1 MPGGMNMTRKVA
13 AALIFLLAAGCQTV
27 GRGTLYTEPSIPRGT
42 IKVQK
47 VAIVPNR
54 LPANLTDP
62 EKWRLFNWKIAAEE
76 FRKRGYEV
84 VDYDTS
90 VRSFEKSGLPV
101 EDTHSSRD
109 KYADLAQALAVD
121 AIVIPYYGT
130 QFNSKNYVLVNNFMY
145 DGIATFQVYL
155 AERNDFAS
163 RVDAFGESSFPT
175 GYLTLA
181 GLVFSIGAP
190 LAGAPSLA
198 IVGLLAIIGEIAYD
212 IVMMSKAPDT
222 YWELAFDA
230 AIRQGLQPFFAAF
243 PKN

>member
-1 MPGGMNMTRKVA
+1 MIRSLS
-13 AALIFLLAAGCQTV
+13 AALLLTLLTAGCVTT
-27 GRGTLYTEPSIPRGT
+27 GRGTLYVEPSIPRGT
-42 IKVQK
+42 VKVQK

-62 EKWRLFNWKIAAEE
+62 EKWRVFNWKIAADE
-76 FRKRGYEV
+76 FRKHGYEV

-90 VRSFEKSGLPV
+90 VKSFERSGLPV

-130 QFNSKNYVLVNNFMY
+130 QFGSKNFVLVNDFEY
-145 DGIATFQVYL
+145 SGLATFQVYL
-155 AERNDFAS
+155 AERNDFAA
-163 RVDAFGESSFPT
+163 RVDAFGESRFPV
-175 GYLTLA
+175 GYLTVA

-190 LAGAPSLA
+190 LVGVPSLA
-198 IVGLLAIIGEIAYD
+198 LLGLVAILGEIGYD
-212 IVMMSKAPDT
+212 ITMMSKAPDA
-222 YWELAFDA
+222 YWELAFNA

-243 PKN
+243 PRN

>member
-1 MPGGMNMTRKVA
+1 MTMTTRCLFA
-13 AALIFLLAAGCQTV
+13 APLLFLFACVTT
-27 GRGTLYTEPSIPRGT
+27 GRGTLYTEPSIPRGSVK
-42 IKVQK
+42 IAK

-62 EKWRLFNWKIAAEE
+62 EKWRSFNWKIAADE

-121 AIVIPYYGT
+121 AIIIPYYGT
-130 QFNSKNYVLVNNFMY
+130 QFNSKNFVLVNDFMF
-145 DGIATFQVYL
+145 DGVATFQVYL

-163 RVDAFGESSFPT
+163 RVDAFGESRFPT
-175 GYLTLA
+175 GYLTLV
-181 GLVFSIGAP
+181 GLAFSIGGP
-190 LAGAPSLA
+190 IAGVPELGLL
-198 IVGLLAIIGEIAYD
+198 GLLAIIGEIAYD
-212 IVMMSKAPDT
+212 VAMFSKAPDA
-222 YWELAFDA
+222 YWERAFDA
-230 AIRQGLQPFFAAF
+230 AIRQGLEPFFAAF
-243 PKN
+243 PKG

>member
-1 MPGGMNMTRKVA
+1 MTRSIA
-13 AALIFLLAAGCQTV
+13 AALFLLAAGCQTV

-42 IKVQK
+42 IKIQK

-62 EKWRLFNWKIAAEE
+62 EKWRVFNWKIAAEE
-76 FRKRGYEV
+76 FRKHGYEV

-130 QFNSKNYVLVNNFMY
+130 QFTSKNFILVNTFGY
-145 DGIATFQVYL
+145 DGIVTFQVYL

-163 RVDAFGESSFPT
+163 RVDAFGESSFPV
-175 GYLTLA
+175 GYGTLA
-181 GLVFSIGAP
+181 AIALSIGGAIIGAP
-190 LAGAPSLA
+190 ALG
-198 IVGLLAIIGEIAYD
+198 IVALLAVIGEVGYD
-212 IVMMSKAPDT
+212 VVMMSKAPDA

-243 PKN
+243 PKG

>member
-1 MPGGMNMTRKVA
+1 MIRSIG
-13 AALIFLLAAGCQTV
+13 AALVLLLAAGCQTV

-42 IKVQK
+42 IKIQK

-62 EKWRLFNWKIAAEE
+62 EKWRVFNWKIAADE

-90 VRSFEKSGLPV
+90 VKSFEKSGLPV

-121 AIVIPYYGT
+121 AIVVPYYGT
-130 QFNSKNYVLVNNFMY
+130 QFNSKNYIFVNSFGY

-155 AERNDFAS
+155 TERNDFAS

-181 GLVFSIGAP
+181 GIAFSIGAP
-190 LAGAPSLA
+190 LAGVPSLA
-198 IVGLLAIIGEIAYD
+198 LLGLVAIIGEVVYD
-212 IVMMSKAPDT
+212 IAMMSKAPDA
-222 YWELAFDA
+222 YWEMAFDA

-243 PKN
+243 PKS

>member
-1 MPGGMNMTRKVA
+1 MTR
-13 AALIFLLAAGCQTV
+13 FLPVFFLFGCAIT

-42 IKVQK
+42 IKISK

-62 EKWRLFNWKIAAEE
+62 EKWRSFNWKIAAEE
-76 FRKRGYEV
+76 FRKHGYEV

-90 VRSFEKSGLPV
+90 VKSFEKSGLPV

-130 QFNSKNYVLVNNFMY
+130 QFNSKNYIFVNYFGY
-145 DGIATFQVYL
+145 DGVATFQIYL

-163 RVDAFGESSFPT
+163 RVDAFGESSFPL
-175 GYLTLA
+175 GYGTLA
-181 GLVFSIGAP
+181 GLFLTIVFPLIGEP
-190 LAGAPSLA
+190 TLA
-198 IVGLLAIIGEIAYD
+198 ILGIVPIIGEVVYD
-212 IVMMSKAPDT
+212 ISMMSKAPDT
-222 YWELAFDA
+222 YWEQAFDK
-230 AIRQGLQPFFAAF
+230 AIREGLQPFFSAF
-243 PKN
+243 PKG

>member
-1 MPGGMNMTRKVA
+1 MPRGMNVKRT
-13 AALIFLLAAGCQTV
+13 ILAASLFFLFGCQIT
-27 GRGTLYTEPSIPRGT
+27 GRGTLYTESSIPRGSVK
-42 IKVQK
+42 ISK

-62 EKWRLFNWKIAAEE
+62 EKWRLFNWKIAADE

-90 VRSFEKSGLPV
+90 VKSFEKSGLPV

-130 QFNSKNYVLVNNFMY
+130 QFTSKNYILVNYFGY
-145 DGIATFQVYL
+145 DGVATFQVYL

-163 RVDAFGESSFPT
+163 RIDAFGESSFPL
-175 GYLTLA
+175 GYGTLA
-181 GLVFSIGAP
+181 GIGIVVIGSIAVSPALLTFSIVP
-190 LAGAPSLA
+190 IL
-198 IVGLLAIIGEIAYD
+198 GEVVFD
-212 IVMMSKAPDT
+212 IFMMSKAPDQ
-222 YWELAFDA
+222 YWEQAFDK
-230 AIRQGLQPFFAAF
+230 AIREGLQPFFAAF
-243 PKN
+243 PKG

>member
-1 MPGGMNMTRKVA
+1 MTTRWFG
-13 AALIFLLAAGCQTV
+13 AALFFLLSGCVVT
-27 GRGTLYTEPSIPRGT
+27 GRGTLYTEPSIPRGSVK
-42 IKVQK
+42 ISR

-62 EKWRLFNWKIAAEE
+62 ERWRSFNWKIAADE
-76 FRKRGYEV
+76 FRKHGYEV

-130 QFNSKNYVLVNNFMY
+130 QFNSKNYIFVNNFGY
-145 DGIATFQVYL
+145 DGVATFQVYL

-175 GYLTLA
+175 GYLTLVGLA
-181 GLVFSIGAP
+181 FSVGGPIIGEPTLGLVGLVFV
-190 LAGAPSLA
+190 L
-198 IVGLLAIIGEIAYD
+198 GEIVYD
-212 IVMMSKAPDT
+212 ISMMSKAPDT
-222 YWELAFDA
+222 YWEQAFDA
-230 AIRQGLQPFFAAF
+230 AIRHGLQPFFAAF
-243 PKN
+243 PKG

>member
-1 MPGGMNMTRKVA
+1 MKTRWICA
-13 AALIFLLAAGCQTV
+13 APLLLLLGCVTT

-42 IKVQK
+42 VKVSK

-62 EKWRLFNWKIAAEE
+62 ERWRSFNWKIAADE

-121 AIVIPYYGT
+121 AIIIPYYGT
-130 QFNSKNYVLVNNFMY
+130 QFNSKNYILVNTFGY
-145 DGIATFQVYL
+145 DGVATFQVYL

-163 RVDAFGESSFPT
+163 RVDAFGESSFPL
-175 GYLTLA
+175 GYGTLVGIGLT
-181 GLVFSIGAP
+181 VIGAVT
-190 LAGAPSLA
+190 LNTTLSTLA
-198 IVGLLAIIGEIAYD
+198 IVPIIGEVVYD
-212 IVMMSKAPDT
+212 IFMMSKAPDA
-222 YWELAFDA
+222 YWEQAFDA
-230 AIRQGLQPFFAAF
+230 AIRNGLQPFFAAF
-243 PKN
+243 PKG

>member
-1 MPGGMNMTRKVA
+1 MTRKVA

-27 GRGTLYTEPSIPRGT
+27 ARGTLYTEPSIPRGT

-62 EKWRLFNWKIAAEE
+62 EKWRVFNWKIAAEE
-76 FRKRGYEV
+76 FRKHGYEV

-130 QFNSKNYVLVNNFMY
+130 QFTSKNFILVNTFGY
-145 DGIATFQVYL
+145 DGIVTFQVYL

-163 RVDAFGESSFPT
+163 RVDAFGESSFPV
-175 GYLTLA
+175 GYGTLA
-181 GLVFSIGAP
+181 AIALSIGGAIIGAP
-190 LAGAPSLA
+190 ALG
-198 IVGLLAIIGEIAYD
+198 IVALLAVIGEVGYD
-212 IVMMSKAPDT
+212 VVMMSKAPDA

-243 PKN
+243 PKG

>member
-1 MPGGMNMTRKVA
+1 MNMTRSIG
-13 AALIFLLAAGCQTV
+13 AALVFLLAAGCQTV
-27 GRGTLYTEPSIPRGT
+27 GHGTLYTEPSIPRGT
-42 IKVQK
+42 IKIQK

-62 EKWRLFNWKIAAEE
+62 EKWRVFNWKIAAAE
-76 FRKRGYEV
+76 FRKHGYDV

-121 AIVIPYYGT
+121 AIIVPYYGT
-130 QFNSKNYVLVNNFMY
+130 QFNSKNYILVNSFGY

-155 AERNDFAS
+155 AERNDFVS

-181 GLVFSIGAP
+181 GLVLSIGAP
-190 LAGAPSLA
+190 LAGVPSLA
-198 IVGLLAIIGEIAYD
+198 LLGLLAIIGEIGYD
-212 IVMMSKAPDT
+212 VAMMSKAPDA
-222 YWELAFDA
+222 YWEQAFDA

-243 PKN
+243 PRS

>member
-1 MPGGMNMTRKVA
+1 MKRTILA
-13 AALIFLLAAGCQTV
+13 APLFFLLGCQVV
-27 GRGTLYTEPSIPRGT
+27 GRGTLYTESSIPRGSVK
-42 IKVQK
+42 ISK

-62 EKWRLFNWKIAAEE
+62 ERWRVFNWKIAADE

-90 VRSFEKSGLPV
+90 VKSFEKSGLPV

-121 AIVIPYYGT
+121 AIVVPYYGT
-130 QFNSKNYVLVNNFMY
+130 QFNSKNYILVNNFGY
-145 DGIATFQVYL
+145 DAVATFQVYL

-181 GLVFSIGAP
+181 GLFFTIIGPIAGSP
-190 LAGAPSLA
+190 ELAL
-198 IVGLLAIIGEIAYD
+198 VGLVAVLGEIGYD
-212 IVMMSKAPDT
+212 VAMMSKAPDA
-222 YWELAFDA
+222 YWEQAFDA
-230 AIRQGLQPFFAAF
+230 AIRHGLEPFFAAF
-243 PKN
+243 PKG

>member
-1 MPGGMNMTRKVA
+1 MTRWLCAVP
-13 AALIFLLAAGCQTV
+13 LLFLLTIGCAVT
-27 GRGTLYTEPSIPRGT
+27 GHGSLYTEPSIPRGS

-62 EKWRLFNWKIAAEE
+62 EKWRVFNWKLVAEE
-76 FRKRGYEV
+76 FRTRGYEV

-90 VRSFEKSGLPV
+90 VRSFERSGLPV

-121 AIVIPYYGT
+121 VIVIPYYGT
-130 QFNSKNYVLVNNFMY
+130 QFSSKNFILVNTFGFSGM
-145 DGIATFQVYL
+145 ATFQFYL
-155 AERNDFAS
+155 AERNDFVS
-163 RVDAFGESSFPT
+163 RVDAFGESSFPV
-175 GYLTLA
+175 GYLTLG

-190 LAGAPSLA
+190 LVGVPSLA
-198 IVGLLAIIGEIAYD
+198 ILGLVAIIGEVGYD
-212 IVMMSKAPDT
+212 IAMMSKAPDA
-222 YWELAFDA
+222 YWEQAFTM

-243 PKN
+243 PKI